1 MRRTYTLE
9 RLREMENEYNL
20 LQHTYKG
27 RLNGNTSLCGIC
39 SEDDC
44 DKEYEYSFRTLY
56 ETKIFKCK
64 RHKTGKKTMDTMSR
78 DELISFFNE
87 ANNNKYEY
95 SRMVE
100 DYVNN
105 HTKMTVTCREHG
117 DFRIT
122 PANHKKGVGC
132 PYCGRKIVEASR
144 QISQEDF
151 IKACNIKHNFIYDY
165 SLTVYTNCKNKIVVI
180 CKHHGQFEV
189 EADSHKCGAGC
200 KKCSTEKTHEQQKTS
215 IEDFMSKAFKLF
227 GDKFDYSRVHETYDC
242 ISSKINIKCN
252 THNIWFYQNAYS
264 HFKNICGCSE
274 CQELFQLSNVDKR
287 IEERSSNNIPW
298 FLYLLQ
304 DGSLRTI
311 KGVWGSQKYPN
322 IENHKKYVE
331 YLGKIKGYTN
341 LKDWYNIGI
350 IDFEENYGSQ
360 LLGRYY
366 DWRYFKLLKTVYP
379 DYNWNKS
386 KFKKIGYSYGQV
398 QWLEF
403 IKVSTPDIR
412 HILNHDDGEYRIP
425 KSKYKADGFS
435 HKESCIYEYN
445 GDYYHGNIAIYN
457 PDEMNLVCKKTFGEL
472 YQNTQIKQ
480 NRCKEL
486 GYNYYSIWESD
497 WIRGKASL
505 IKLQRMYRKTHSL
518 QLI

>member
-1 MRRTYTLE
+1 MRKKYTLE

-20 LQHTYKG
+20 LQHTYEG
-27 RLNGNTSLCGIC
+27 SLNGHTSLCGIC

-44 DKEYEYSFRTLY
+44 DKEYSYPFRTLY

-64 RHKTGKKTMDTMSR
+64 HHKTGKKTMDTMTR
-78 DELISFFNE
+78 EELISLFNE

-100 DYVNN
+100 DYVNRR
-105 HTKMTVTCREHG
+105 TYMTVTCREHG
-117 DFRIT
+117 DFTTT

-132 PYCGRKIVEASR
+132 PSCGRKIVEASR
-144 QISQEDF
+144 QISHEDF

-189 EADSHKCGAGC
+189 KADSHKCGAGC
-200 KKCSTEKTHEQQKTS
+200 IKCSTEKTHEQQKTS

-242 ISSKINIKCN
+242 ITSKINIKCN
-252 THNIWFYQNAYS
+252 THNIWFSQNANS
-264 HFKNICGCSE
+264 HLRDFCGCSE
-274 CQELFQLSNVDKR
+274 CQELFELSNVDKR

-298 FLYLLQ
+298 FLYQLQ
-304 DGSLRTI
+304 DGSLRAI

-341 LKDWYNIGI
+341 LKDWYNIRI

-386 KFKKIGYSYGQV
+386 KFKKIGYSHGQI

-425 KSKYKADGFS
+425 NSNYKVDGFS
-435 HKESCIYEYN
+435 DEQLYIFEYD
-445 GDYYHGNIAIYN
+445 GDWVHGNPVIY
-457 PDEMNLVCKKTFGEL
+457 PQSKIHPIYKKTFGEL
-472 YQNTQIKQ
+472 YKDTETK
-480 NRCKEL
+480 RKFCEEA

-497 WIRGKASL
+497 WTRGKTAL
-505 IKLQRMYRKTHSL
+505 IKLQRMYRKKHLTK
-518 QLI
+518 